1 MNQNIKTAGIVLAA
15 AVFFII
21 DRALKALF
29 TGIWRRADFR
39 LIGEWLSFKL
49 SFNSGIAFSLPIDSI
64 LIISAICAIILILS
78 HFAWRELAQNR
89 SAAFFALMLMIFG
102 AYSNLLDRL
111 KFGAVA
117 DYIDLKY
124 FTVFNLADAM
134 IAIGAVVFLLS
145 KIKKKPIIS
154 G

>member
-1 MNQNIKTAGIVLAA
+1 MHQNIKTAGIVLAA

-21 DRALKALF
+21 DRLFKLLF
-29 TGIWRRADFR
+29 TGIWRRADFG
-39 LIGEWLSFKL
+39 LAGDWLSLKL
-49 SFNSGIAFSLPIDSI
+49 SYNSGIAFSLPFDSF
-64 LIISAICAIILILS
+64 LIIIAICAIIMILS
-78 HFAWRELAQNR
+78 YYAWREIAQKK
-89 SAAFFALMLMIFG
+89 SVAFFALILIIFG

-134 IAIGAVVFLLS
+134 ITIGAVVLLIS
-145 KIKKKPIIS
+145 KIKKKPAVS
-154 G
+154 S